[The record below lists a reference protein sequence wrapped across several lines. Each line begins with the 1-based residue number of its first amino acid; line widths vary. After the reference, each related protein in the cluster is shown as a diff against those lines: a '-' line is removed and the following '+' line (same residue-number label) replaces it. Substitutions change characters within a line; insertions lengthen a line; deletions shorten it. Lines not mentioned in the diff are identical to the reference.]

1 MLTAVKRNIKKV
13 LDKTTV
19 DDHLFSGARHVKNSF
34 KKVLDKTT
42 VDDKIF
48 AGVKRMHNEYKKN
61 MVTALSAALAFVM
74 ALYIRD
80 VVKSWISWILSV
92 LEISEGAGLVY
103 QTIIAVIVLSICVL
117 GIVFLSRWKEK

>member
-1 MLTAVKRNIKKV
+1 MLTAVIRNIKKV

-19 DDHLFSGARHVKNSF
+19 DNHIFSGARHVKNGF

-48 AGVKRMHNEYKKN
+48 AGVKRMHKEYKKN

-92 LEISEGAGLVY
+92 FEISEGAGLVY

>member
-1 MLTAVKRNIKKV
+1 MLTAIK
-13 LDKTTV
+13 D
-19 DDHLFSGARHVKNSF
+19 NF

-42 VDDKIF
+42 VDEKIVD
-48 AGVKRMHNEYKKN
+48 GVKHLRKEYKRN

-80 VVKSWISWILSV
+80 VVKEWINWFLKFFN
-92 LEISEGAGLVY
+92 ISQSTGLIY
-103 QTIIAVIVLSICVL
+103 QSIIAVVVLTICIL